1 MSRKTLTALSI
12 LLATTSG
19 SAFAQT
25 FVCPNGA
32 GPGQRQVG
40 MTGGGQGIASVPVCV
55 QEQAPRQAAPEEP
68 QRRLSP
74 PPRLSPQQQQ
84 QREEERRK
92 RVQEEKEF
100 EKLRKGYWV
109 FFHDKQRPGS
119 GKECIAFYGNA
130 TGSIQFAGPTASYD
144 GATMTLMGLDLPR
157 PDKPEK
163 IRVDLTQDA
172 DPPRNISAISF
183 VSPDTPT
190 AGRLTFALAS
200 PQEMVNTMEEA
211 YSVKVS
217 IDGKEVISTS
227 YKEGNK
233 AREFLGQCLAGRP
246 GK

>member
-1 MSRKTLTALSI
+1 M
-12 LLATTSG
+12 
-19 SAFAQT
+19 T
-25 FVCPNGA
+25 F
-32 GPGQRQVG
+32 
-40 MTGGGQGIASVPVCV
+40 
-55 QEQAPRQAAPEEP
+55 
-68 QRRLSP
+68 
-74 PPRLSPQQQQ
+74 
-84 QREEERRK
+84 
-92 RVQEEKEF
+92 
-100 EKLRKGYWV
+100 
-109 FFHDKQRPGS
+109 
-119 GKECIAFYGNA
+119 
-130 TGSIQFAGPTASYD
+130 
-144 GATMTLMGLDLPR
+144 MGLDLPR

-163 IRVDLTQDA
+163 IRVNLTQDA

-217 IDGKEVISTS
+217 IDGKEVINTS